1 MRPSGDSIERHRHHG
16 LQVSPPCPGLLQSTN
31 SSISTSSD
39 RVVPEQEADSRAIPN
54 QASDVRTE
62 ENETDT
68 RFRLLTDLLLQ
79 LQVASVR
86 LRMML
91 SEVVIAICHLAK

>member
-1 MRPSGDSIERHRHHG
+1 
-16 LQVSPPCPGLLQSTN
+16 
-31 SSISTSSD
+31 
-39 RVVPEQEADSRAIPN
+39 
-54 QASDVRTE
+54 
-62 ENETDT
+62 
-68 RFRLLTDLLLQ
+68 